1 MMKKIRNR
9 SLIVWLLA
17 MAFIGGMIYFSINL
31 IIHADLWAS
40 KPQNAHIGVDGMGMA
55 GTITDINGE
64 ILAYSENGNRYYNSN
79 EDIRCALLHTVG
91 DEGRN
96 IGGSIQNVYR
106 SQLSGYSFIF
116 GMGLPDGLTLG
127 RNIQLTVNSEICK
140 TAYQALGNNRGAV
153 FVYNYKTGEIVA
165 KVSNPS
171 YDPQNIPDIEG
182 NDEYEGVYVDRS
194 IMATYPPG
202 STFKL
207 VTASAALENI
217 TKSELEN
224 RTYTCTGSDT
234 IGGNKITCYEA
245 HGEENFEQALAHS
258 CNCYFAQLA
267 VDLGADKMTTQANRM
282 GFNKSVSINDID
294 TAKSVYDVSKAD
306 KNQLGW
312 SGVGQYTTL
321 ASPMTM
327 AVISGGIANG
337 GTPVMPYLIKQISL
351 PFGLPNIPQSGNK
364 GTQMLSEQ
372 NAKTLSDM
380 MRYTV
385 ENEYYGGGFN
395 GEICAKTGTAEV
407 GGGEAAHAWVTG
419 FSRDESYPLAF
430 AVIIENGDSGYY
442 TALPVAAQVMNK
454 ALEIYGQ

>member
-1 MMKKIRNR
+1 
-9 SLIVWLLA
+9 
-17 MAFIGGMIYFSINL
+17 
-31 IIHADLWAS
+31 
-40 KPQNAHIGVDGMGMA
+40 
-55 GTITDINGE
+55 
-64 ILAYSENGNRYYNSN
+64 
-79 EDIRCALLHTVG
+79 
-91 DEGRN
+91 
-96 IGGSIQNVYR
+96 
-106 SQLSGYSFIF
+106 
-116 GMGLPDGLTLG
+116 
-127 RNIQLTVNSEICK
+127 
-140 TAYQALGNNRGAV
+140 
-153 FVYNYKTGEIVA
+153 
-165 KVSNPS
+165 
-171 YDPQNIPDIEG
+171 
-182 NDEYEGVYVDRS
+182 
-194 IMATYPPG
+194 
-202 STFKL
+202 
-207 VTASAALENI
+207 
-217 TKSELEN
+217 
-224 RTYTCTGSDT
+224 
-234 IGGNKITCYEA
+234 
-245 HGEENFEQALAHS
+245 
-258 CNCYFAQLA
+258 
-267 VDLGADKMTTQANRM
+267 M

-337 GTPVMPYLIKQISL
+337 GTPIMPYLIKQISL

>member
-9 SLIVWLLA
+9 SLIVWLLV

-96 IGGSIQNVYR
+96 IGGSVQNVYR

-165 KVSNPS
+165 KVSTPS

-207 VTASAALENI
+207 VTASAALENM

-337 GTPVMPYLIKQISL
+337 GTPIMPYLIKQISL

-364 GTQMLSEQ
+364 GAQMLSEQ

-419 FSRDESYPLAF
+419 FSRDESCPLAF

>member
-1 MMKKIRNR
+1 MKKIRNR
-9 SLIVWLLA
+9 SLIVWLLV

-31 IIHADLWAS
+31 IIHADIWAS
-40 KPQNAHIGVDGMGMA
+40 KPQNAHIGVDGMGTA

-64 ILAYSENGNRYYNSN
+64 VLAYSKDGNRYYNS
-79 EDIRCALLHTVG
+79 DADVRCSLLHTVG

-96 IGGSIQNVYR
+96 IGGSVQNVYR

-116 GMGLPDGLTLG
+116 GMGLPNGLTLG

-171 YDPQNIPDIEG
+171 YDPQNIPDIDG

-217 TKSELEN
+217 SEAELKN

-234 IGGNKITCYEA
+234 IGGNEITCYEA

-258 CNCYFAQLA
+258 CNSYFAQLA

-282 GFNKSVSINDID
+282 GFNKSVSINDIN
-294 TAKSVYDVSKAD
+294 TAKVSMMF
-306 KNQLGW
+306 L
-312 SGVGQYTTL
+312 
-321 ASPMTM
+321 M
-327 AVISGGIANG
+327 
-337 GTPVMPYLIKQISL
+337 LIKSAWLERCRSIYNPCKSYDYGCY
-351 PFGLPNIPQSGNK
+351 FRRYRK
-364 GTQMLSEQ
+364 W
-372 NAKTLSDM
+372 
-380 MRYTV
+380 RYTCNAISHKANFITV
-385 ENEYYGGGFN
+385 W
-395 GEICAKTGTAEV
+395 IAKYSSKRKQRKSDVKREKCKNT
-407 GGGEAAHAWVTG
+407 
-419 FSRDESYPLAF
+419 F
-430 AVIIENGDSGYY
+430 
-442 TALPVAAQVMNK
+442 
-454 ALEIYGQ
+454 

>member
-1 MMKKIRNR
+1 
-9 SLIVWLLA
+9 
-17 MAFIGGMIYFSINL
+17 
-31 IIHADLWAS
+31 
-40 KPQNAHIGVDGMGMA
+40 
-55 GTITDINGE
+55 
-64 ILAYSENGNRYYNSN
+64 
-79 EDIRCALLHTVG
+79 
-91 DEGRN
+91 
-96 IGGSIQNVYR
+96 
-106 SQLSGYSFIF
+106 
-116 GMGLPDGLTLG
+116 MGLPDGLTLG

-165 KVSNPS
+165 KVSTPS

-207 VTASAALENI
+207 VTASAALENM

-419 FSRDESYPLAF
+419 FSRDESCPLAF

>member
-1 MMKKIRNR
+1 MKKIRTR
-9 SLIVWLLA
+9 SIIVWLLV
-17 MAFIGGMIYFSINL
+17 MAFIGGIIYFSVNL
-31 IIHADLWAS
+31 IIHADIWAS
-40 KPQNAHIGVDGMGMA
+40 KPQNSHIGVDGMGTA

-64 ILAYSENGNRYYNSN
+64 VLAYSQDGNRYYSS
-79 EDIRCALLHTVG
+79 DSDVRFALLHTVG

-96 IGGSIQNVYR
+96 IGGSVQNIYR

-116 GMGLPDGLTLG
+116 GLGLPDGLTLG

-165 KVSNPS
+165 KVSTPS
-171 YDPQNIPDIEG
+171 YDPENIPEIDG
-182 NDEYEGVYVDRS
+182 NDEYDGVYVDRS
-194 IMATYPPG
+194 IMATYTPG

-207 VTASAALENI
+207 VTAAAALENMTETEI
-217 TKSELEN
+217 EA
-224 RTYTCTGSDT
+224 RTYTCTGSDI

-267 VDLGADKMTTQANRM
+267 VDIGADKMTAQANRM
-282 GFNKSVSINDID
+282 GFNKSVSIDAID
-294 TAKSVYDVSKAD
+294 TAESVYDVSEAD
-306 KNQLGW
+306 INQLGW

-327 AVISGGIANG
+327 AVISGAIAND
-337 GTPVMPYLIKQISL
+337 GTPVMPYLIKQVSL
-351 PFGLPNIPQSGNK
+351 PFGLPSIPQSGSN
-364 GTQMLSEQ
+364 GNQMLSEK

-385 ENEYYGGGFN
+385 QNEYYGGGFN
-395 GEICAKTGTAEV
+395 GEVCAKTGTAEI
-407 GGGEAAHAWVTG
+407 GGDKAAHAWVTG
-419 FSRDESYPLAF
+419 FSRDEDCPLAF
-430 AVIIENGDSGYY
+430 AVIIENGNSGYY
-442 TALPVAAQVMNK
+442 SALPVAAQVMNK
-454 ALEIYGQ
+454 ALELYED

>member
-40 KPQNAHIGVDGMGMA
+40 KPQNAHIGVDGMGTA

-64 ILAYSENGNRYYNSN
+64 VLAYSEDGNRYYNSN
-79 EDIRCALLHTVG
+79 ADIRCALLHTVG

-165 KVSNPS
+165 KVSTPS

-207 VTASAALENI
+207 VTAAAALENM

-351 PFGLPNIPQSGNK
+351 PFGLPNIPQSGSK

-419 FSRDESYPLAF
+419 FSRDESCPLAF

-442 TALPVAAQVMNK
+442 TAMPVAAHVMNK

>member
-1 MMKKIRNR
+1 MPKPCKRYNKKKQNHKTRC
-9 SLIVWLLA
+9 
-17 MAFIGGMIYFSINL
+17 FINSGKPTKHQPSNVKAGGYGEVLS
-31 IIHADLWAS
+31 S
-40 KPQNAHIGVDGMGMA
+40 K
-55 GTITDINGE
+55 
-64 ILAYSENGNRYYNSN
+64 ENGNRYYNSN

-165 KVSNPS
+165 KVSTPS

-207 VTASAALENI
+207 VTAAAALENM

-337 GTPVMPYLIKQISL
+337 GTPIMPYLIKQISL

-419 FSRDESYPLAF
+419 FSRDESCPLAF